1 MMRERGGG
9 VGGWRDDEGRGWRD
23 DEGRGWRDD
32 EGRGV
37 ER

>member
-1 MMRERGGG
+1 MRERGGG
-9 VGGWRDDEGRGWRD
+9 GGGEMMREGGGEMLRDG
-23 DEGRGWRDD
+23 GWRDD